1 MEGLRLVNPSIK
13 YKEQAIKYIKEFIE
27 NSSQI
32 NGTGNLDKYIDNY
45 E

>member
-13 YKEQAIKYIKEFIE
+13 YKEYIKEFIE